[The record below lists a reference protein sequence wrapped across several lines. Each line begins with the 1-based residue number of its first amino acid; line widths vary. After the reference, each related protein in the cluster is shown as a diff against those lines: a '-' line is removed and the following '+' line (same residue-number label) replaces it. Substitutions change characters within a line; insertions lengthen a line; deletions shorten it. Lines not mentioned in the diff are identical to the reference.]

1 MNKVLFLRRG
11 YGISQ
16 EEIAKKL
23 KTSRKS
29 VREKENGKKDW
40 NKTEMI
46 ELTNVLTLRIKELGN
61 MNLKNIRKEKGLT
74 LSKLSSI
81 SSISTSYLSELEK
94 GKYEATESKI
104 IRLSLALG
112 ITPNELLGWEEIIE
126 NLKSNL
132 NNFI

>member
-1 MNKVLFLRRG
+1 
-11 YGISQ
+11 
-16 EEIAKKL
+16 
-23 KTSRKS
+23 
-29 VREKENGKKDW
+29 
-40 NKTEMI
+40 
-46 ELTNVLTLRIKELGN
+46 

-81 SSISTSYLSELEK
+81 SSISASYLSELEK

-112 ITPNELLGWEEIIE
+112 ITPNELLGWEEIID

>member
-1 MNKVLFLRRG
+1 
-11 YGISQ
+11 
-16 EEIAKKL
+16 
-23 KTSRKS
+23 
-29 VREKENGKKDW
+29 
-40 NKTEMI
+40 
-46 ELTNVLTLRIKELGN
+46 
-61 MNLKNIRKEKGLT
+61 MNLKNIREEKKISLRR
-74 LSKLSSI
+74 LSEI
-81 SSISTSYLSELEK
+81 SSISHSYLSELEK

>member
-1 MNKVLFLRRG
+1 
-11 YGISQ
+11 
-16 EEIAKKL
+16 
-23 KTSRKS
+23 
-29 VREKENGKKDW
+29 
-40 NKTEMI
+40 
-46 ELTNVLTLRIKELGN
+46 

-112 ITPNELLGWEEIIE
+112 ITPNELLRWEVIIE
-126 NLKSNL
+126 NLKSKFSNL
-132 NNFI
+132 I